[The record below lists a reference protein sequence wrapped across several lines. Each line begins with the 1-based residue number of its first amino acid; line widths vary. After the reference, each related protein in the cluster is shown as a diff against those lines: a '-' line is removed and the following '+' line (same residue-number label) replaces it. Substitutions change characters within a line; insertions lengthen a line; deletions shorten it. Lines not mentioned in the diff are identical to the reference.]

1 MKTDHPVILLSDRDN
16 RQDYFIMIRCMQ
28 PINKD
33 LPRERYGTKT
43 FRIFISQKPKA
54 YYDKPKGWKIVRK
67 KLDDKYLDRDWYELR
82 RWKSRPLE
90 WYSET
95 EAEACVDYLLWN
107 DPWVEK
113 AVKYFY

>member
-16 RQDYFIMIRCMQ
+16 WKDYFIMIRCMQ

-33 LPRERYGTKT
+33 LPRERYWTKT
-43 FRIFISQKPKA
+43 FRIFISQKPKWNRKRLT
-54 YYDKPKGWKIVRK
+54 DKH
-67 KLDDKYLDRDWYELR
+67 LDRDWFELR
-82 RWKSRPLE
+82 RRKSRPLE

-95 EAEACVDYLLWN
+95 EAETCVKYLLWQ
-107 DPWVEK
+107 DPWVEQ